1 MGLIN
6 SASLTTLMNIEDRAI
21 DIPKPEPKTKGA
33 RFIVK
38 DHIYVDANGKIVP
51 KGKDA
56 VTKKYVKGQPI
67 PMAEAQRLGLANF
80 NPDDALEGSTKHVAA
95 PVEDK
100 AITAPEKTKRRR
112 KSK

>member
-6 SASLTTLMNIEDRAI
+6 SASLNQFMNIEDRAI
-21 DIPKPEPKTKGA
+21 DIPKLAKIKGGFVVPE
-33 RFIVK
+33 
-38 DHIYVDANGKIVP
+38 HIYVDKNGNVVP

-56 VTKKYVKGQPI
+56 VTKQYARGQVI
-67 PMAEAQRLGLANF
+67 PMAEAQRLGIADF
-80 NPDDALEGSTKHVAA
+80 TPDTALEGSTKHVAA

-100 AITAPEKTKRRR
+100 AISAPEKTKRRR